1 MVSFET
7 ANNDLAEA
15 AESPNTLTKTERWNI
30 TFLVLAF
37 SCVVASVTLV
47 VGTGAIVI
55 LSVGGSPSLS
65 PFSLAFIFMGMSM
78 VSLVVTHWIFA
89 QWGRRIGFWFGCG
102 LGVVGALVGCWGLIE
117 SSPTLVL
124 FAQFLMGGA
133 LGIGMYLRF
142 SAVEIVPPAYSSK
155 AVAWVLGGGC
165 LAAFIGPEMSQ
176 VTKGLFGD
184 GNLTFVGTFVAT
196 GCFFLLQALCVG
208 LVGFPSS
215 KIEHQNGSSEVDGVK
230 SEADEESLDEKPVVS
245 TDDGAKVAISA
256 PPIDDTS
263 LWSILTQSTFL
274 LPLGVSILAWTIM
287 AMPMGIFRV
296 AMSDLGYTERQSL
309 TIIEFH
315 FLGMYG
321 PGFWSGAFISKHG
334 CLRACLVGLVFFVI
348 SIGINMS
355 VQDNNKS
362 IAAWFLG
369 LLFVGVGWNFAFS
382 SATVWSTKA
391 YQHAVHLKPKVQAAN
406 ECGMFLVS
414 GGAMF
419 STGYLYENAGGGGL
433 AGWRLLNATLF
444 AFVGLYIGLIFI
456 AHRWNKLQ
464 II

>member
-1 MVSFET
+1 MVSET
-7 ANNDLAEA
+7 TSHEQLPEVS
-15 AESPNTLTKTERWNI
+15 SPSPTALTRTELWNV

-55 LSVGGSPSLS
+55 LSVGGSSSLA
-65 PFSLAFIFMGMSM
+65 PFSLAFIFLGMSM
-78 VSLVVTHWIFA
+78 VSLVATHWIFA
-89 QWGRRIGFWFGCG
+89 KWGRRIGFWVGCG
-102 LGVVGALVGCWGLIE
+102 FGIAGAVVGCWGLIE
-117 SSPTLVL
+117 SSPPLVF
-124 FAQFLMGGA
+124 FAQFLMGCG

-142 SAVEIVPPAYSSK
+142 SAVEVVPSPYSSK

-176 VTKGLFGD
+176 VTKGMFGD
-184 GNLTFVGTFVAT
+184 ENFTFVGTFVAT
-196 GCFFLLQALCVG
+196 GCFFLLQSLCVG
-208 LVGFPSS
+208 LVGFPAS
-215 KIEHQNGSSEVDGVK
+215 KEKNLSKGDSVILEEVDVEVETLDEKAVKSTDVK
-230 SEADEESLDEKPVVS
+230 SEAISEYPVENA
-245 TDDGAKVAISA
+245 TFWAIVR
-256 PPIDDTS
+256 
-263 LWSILTQSTFL
+263 QSSFL

-296 AMSDLGYTERQSL
+296 AMTDLGYSQRQSL

-321 PGFWSGAFISKHG
+321 PGFWSGTFISKHG
-334 CLRACLVGLVFFVI
+334 CLRGCLVGLLFFVI
-348 SIGINMS
+348 SLCINMS

-391 YQHAVHLKPKVQAAN
+391 YQHAVHLKPKIQAAN

-419 STGYLYENAGGGGL
+419 STGYLYQSAGGGGVE
-433 AGWRLLNATLF
+433 GWRLLNATLF
-444 AFVGLYIGLIFI
+444 VFVGLYLGLIVI
-456 AHRWNKLQ
+456 AYRWNKV
-464 II
+464 

>member
-1 MVSFET
+1 MVSDNGT
-7 ANNDLAEA
+7 NDLAEA
-15 AESPNTLTKTERWNI
+15 ASTALTKTELWNI

-47 VGTGAIVI
+47 VGTGPIVI
-55 LSVGGSPSLS
+55 LSVGGSSSLS

-78 VSLVVTHWIFA
+78 VSLVATHWIFA
-89 QWGRRIGFWFGCG
+89 KWGRRIGFWFGCG
-102 LGVVGALVGCWGLIE
+102 LGIVGSLVGCWGLIE
-117 SSPTLVL
+117 SSAAIVLV
-124 FAQFLMGGA
+124 AQFLMGGG

-184 GNLTFVGTFVAT
+184 DNLTFVGTFVAA
-196 GCFFLLQALCVG
+196 GCFFLLQTLCVG

-215 KIEHQNGSSEVDGVK
+215 KLETQKSISKGDSAESIEM
-230 SEADEESLDEKPVVS
+230 DEETLDARPVIS
-245 TDDGAKVAISA
+245 TDEANVASSG
-256 PPIDDTS
+256 PPTEDAS

-321 PGFWSGAFISKHG
+321 PGFWSGPFISKHG
-334 CLRACLVGLVFFVI
+334 CLRACLVGLLFFVI
-348 SIGINMS
+348 SLCINMS
-355 VQDNNKS
+355 VQDNSKS
-362 IAAWFLG
+362 VAAWFLG
-369 LLFVGVGWNFAFS
+369 LFFVGVGWNFAFS

-391 YQHAVHLKPKVQAAN
+391 YQQAPHLKPKIQAAN
-406 ECGMFLVS
+406 EFGMFLVS

-444 AFVGLYIGLIFI
+444 AFVGLYMGLLLM
-456 AHRWNKLQ
+456 AYRWNKLQ
-464 II
+464 SL